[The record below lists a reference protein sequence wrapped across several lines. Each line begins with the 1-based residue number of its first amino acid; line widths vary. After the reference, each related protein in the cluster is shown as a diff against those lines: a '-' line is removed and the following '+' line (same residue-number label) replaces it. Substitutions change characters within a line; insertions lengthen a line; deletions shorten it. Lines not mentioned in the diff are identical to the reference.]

1 MSRKAEVGYGIV
13 MDGRADSVKA
23 GERAG
28 TVGMGV
34 LGTPVNF
41 Q

>member
-1 MSRKAEVGYGIV
+1 MEIKAEVGYGMV
-13 MDGRADSVKA
+13 MGGQADSIEV

-34 LGTPVNF
+34 LFTAG
-41 Q
+41 